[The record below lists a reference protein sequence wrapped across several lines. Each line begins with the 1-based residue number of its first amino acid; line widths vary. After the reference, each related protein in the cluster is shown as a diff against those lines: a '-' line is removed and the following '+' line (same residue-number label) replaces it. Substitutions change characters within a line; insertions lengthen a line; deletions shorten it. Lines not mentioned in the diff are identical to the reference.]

1 MADLNPMVPGDV
13 PYPQYSVTQT
23 LELAGGDTFVKG
35 ALYVPDG
42 NGRLVDGDP
51 SNFDNGL
58 YQAAAD
64 ADNSLASDG
73 ENSLQ
78 VLSPRTRML
87 FIADDADLV
96 VGSDVI
102 FTTNETDGAHI
113 DIGAKTSILYVG
125 KVFEIYTRNSDSTR
139 KYVSATG
146 DRVIV
151 ETVLI

>member
-35 ALYVPDG
+35 ALYLPDT
-42 NGRLVDGDP
+42 NGRLVDGAP
-51 SNFDNGL
+51 GNLDNGL
-58 YQAAAD
+58 YQATAD
-64 ADNSLASDG
+64 ADNTAASDG

-78 VLSPRTRML
+78 ILSPRTRML
-87 FIADDADLV
+87 FIADDDDLV

-102 FTTNETDGAHI
+102 FTTNESDGAHV
-113 DIGAKTSILYVG
+113 DIGAKTSVLYVG
-125 KVFEIYTRNSDSTR
+125 KVFEIYTRNSDSSR
-139 KYVSATG
+139 KYVSSTG
-146 DRVIV
+146 DRVVV